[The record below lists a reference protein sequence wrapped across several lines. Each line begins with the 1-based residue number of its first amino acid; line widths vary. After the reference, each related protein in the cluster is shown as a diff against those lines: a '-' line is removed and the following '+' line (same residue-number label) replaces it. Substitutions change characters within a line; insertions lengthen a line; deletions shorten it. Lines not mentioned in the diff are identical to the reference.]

1 MLHARRLNDKIN
13 NMHKKALRVV
23 YFDYKSTFQEFLD
36 KCASFLVH
44 QKNIQTLAIEIYK
57 YVHVLSPGIMG

>member
-36 KCASFLVH
+36 KYASFLVH